1 MAAGVPWRPSRQTPS
16 LRWNERSTAA
26 RVSVERTIPADLAFR
41 GDHVHHSSLGPRA
54 PPAGRRVRLPGS
66 WLGQVE
72 PRSDRLRE
80 AAGADRRT
88 ITAGDRLGR
97 HPDRDPGRDRAH
109 ARGASSDRQP
119 AAHRLDAGRDV
130 HRTASLRVQLGEH
143 HRAHAGGSGVRTA
156 RLRDQ
161 PAVHRRAGGARHR
174 RRQPLV
180 GGRVAP
186 PACAGELA
194 KATASSRRNYQY
206 AGSSPAAA
214 PQLQA
219 GTVRPS
225 RTLPHSGQRT
235 RSSPSRARFQV
246 LAWNADPS
254 CPCNI
259 SADAWR

>member
-1 MAAGVPWRPSRQTPS
+1 M
-16 LRWNERSTAA
+16 
-26 RVSVERTIPADLAFR
+26 SVERTIPADRAFR

-54 PPAGRRVRLPGS
+54 PSAGRRVRLPGS
-66 WLGQVE
+66 WLGQME
-72 PRSDRLRE
+72 PRASRLRE

-97 HPDRDPGRDRAH
+97 HPDRDPWRDRAH
-109 ARGASSDRQP
+109 ARGAGGDRQP

-161 PAVHRRAGGARHR
+161 PAVHRRAGGAGHR
-174 RRQPLV
+174 RRQPATSRGRRRRSPPPDPAPGRWMRGAAGV
-180 GGRVAP
+180 GWRAGQ
-186 PACAGELA
+186 PASGPWRP
-194 KATASSRRNYQY
+194 RRTYQY
-206 AGSSPAAA
+206 AGRSPAAA
-214 PQLQA
+214 PQSQA